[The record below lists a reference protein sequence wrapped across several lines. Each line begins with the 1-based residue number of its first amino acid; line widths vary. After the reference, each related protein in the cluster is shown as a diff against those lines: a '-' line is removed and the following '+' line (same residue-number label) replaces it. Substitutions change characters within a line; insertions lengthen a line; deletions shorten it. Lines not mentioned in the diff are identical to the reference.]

1 MRLVVNN
8 DEDELATIL
17 HASRRRARNG
27 DLPNRGVITIADEDI
42 LNYESSVPW
51 SPTEAP
57 SRKKGKKA
65 SSRGGDRNN
74 ESTGPSPEGSSK
86 LTHPARSSGRRVDR
100 TSSTSALFCSIK
112 LNPLA
117 TFQQSTPTQTQ
128 AAVNKV
134 THV

>member
-42 LNYESSVPW
+42 LNYESSAPW

-57 SRKKGKKA
+57 SRKKGKKV

-86 LTHPARSSGRRVDR
+86 LTNPARSSGRRVDR

-117 TFQQSTPTQTQ
+117 T
-128 AAVNKV
+128 VVVRNR
-134 THV
+134 

>member
-86 LTHPARSSGRRVDR
+86 LTHPAQAQEDELIIPPPPLPSSGI
-100 TSSTSALFCSIK
+100 SIK

-117 TFQQSTPTQTQ
+117 TVVVRNQ
-128 AAVNKV
+128 
-134 THV
+134 

>member
-1 MRLVVNN
+1 MMKMSSLRSYMQ
-8 DEDELATIL
+8 AGGGS
-17 HASRRRARNG
+17 APGSRRNG

-42 LNYESSVPW
+42 LNYESSAPW

-86 LTHPARSSGRRVDR
+86 LTHPAQAQEDELIIPPPPLPSSGI
-100 TSSTSALFCSIK
+100 SIK

-117 TFQQSTPTQTQ
+117 TVVVRNQ
-128 AAVNKV
+128 
-134 THV
+134 